1 MSAAAVL
8 ATPEVMPGVPAE
20 PGAPVVVEG
29 MPMVYAQAPVAYAP
43 QVVTYGAMPEQ
54 YVYAAPPMQQ
64 VVYVNEAGQQVDE
77 AGNLV
82 QVEGQVME
90 GQVMYAAPEAQQ
102 ILYVDEHGQPVEVPE
117 GAVFEQPVLYAAPP
131 PVAAPA
137 RINVSPEIFAKLAA
151 GGTLTPEEMA
161 QLSGEAAPPQVES
174 AAVPGSPAA
183 AAPAAAP
190 APAAANASAKAS
202 KKKEKGSKKALKA
215 SKKKKEK
222 GCC

>member
-1 MSAAAVL
+1 
-8 ATPEVMPGVPAE
+8 
-20 PGAPVVVEG
+20 
-29 MPMVYAQAPVAYAP
+29 
-43 QVVTYGAMPEQ
+43 MPEQ

-102 ILYVDEHGQPVEVPE
+102 ILYVDEHGQPVEAPE
-117 GAVFEQPVLYAAPP
+117 GAVFEQPVLYAPP

-161 QLSGEAAPPQVES
+161 QLSGEAAPVEPVMP
-174 AAVPGSPAA
+174 VPGSPAPA
-183 AAPAAAP
+183 APAAPAAA
-190 APAAANASAKAS
+190 ANTSAKAS

>member
-102 ILYVDEHGQPVEVPE
+102 ILYVDEHGQPVEAPE
-117 GAVFEQPVLYAAPP
+117 GAVLSNRCCTLLHRRWQRLRASMSPQRSSPSWQPV
-131 PVAAPA
+131 A
-137 RINVSPEIFAKLAA
+137 R
-151 GGTLTPEEMA
+151 
-161 QLSGEAAPPQVES
+161 
-174 AAVPGSPAA
+174 
-183 AAPAAAP
+183 
-190 APAAANASAKAS
+190 
-202 KKKEKGSKKALKA
+202 
-215 SKKKKEK
+215 
-222 GCC
+222 